1 MKNQTLY
8 AIADIE
14 TTGSYARGCHIT
26 ELAIYIHNGQ
36 KIIDHFHSLVN
47 PAQEIPYYIQSLT
60 GIDPH
65 MVEQAPL
72 FEDIAQQVYHLLEG
86 KVFVAHNVNFD
97 YSFLHHQLKEC
108 GYHWSASRLCTVRL
122 SRKVFQN
129 LPSYSLGR
137 LCQSL
142 KIPLNDRHRAAGD
155 ARATVQ
161 LFEMIL
167 ARDQEHI
174 LAEASLLKSKDQRLP
189 CNIPLEQFE
198 RLPQTPGVYIFRNK
212 AGKLL
217 YVGKALN
224 IQKRVNSHFTGN
236 NSGPRRQLFL
246 REIHSIEHEE
256 TGTELMALLR
266 ECHLIKQ
273 YCPVYNKALKKYEP
287 KFGLIDYMDRAGYL
301 RLCIGR
307 VVKGTPAL
315 AYFDRVQESTKCLL
329 QLIETFNLDTSLCS
343 FFQENRDP
351 GPRSRR
357 PAGPIDETAVDLHN
371 ARVQQAIE
379 FLQQQKQSFLVLD
392 KGRTAN
398 ETSYIYYKNNNVH
411 ALGYLDSSLSFNHI
425 EEAIKAT
432 DLCHSNFYMC
442 QLVRKHA
449 ERYPQQVQH
458 VNSGEIDMLG

>member
-14 TTGSYARGCHIT
+14 TTGSYARGCRIT

-65 MVEQAPL
+65 MVAQAPL

-167 ARDQEHI
+167 ASDQEHI

-198 RLPQTPGVYIFRNK
+198 RLPQTPGVYMFRNK

-236 NSGPRRQLFL
+236 NSGRRRQLFL
-246 REIHSIEHEE
+246 REIQHR
-256 TGTELMALLR
+256 TRRNRYRTYGF
-266 ECHLIKQ
+266 IKGVS
-273 YCPVYNKALKKYEP
+273 P
-287 KFGLIDYMDRAGYL
+287 
-301 RLCIGR
+301 
-307 VVKGTPAL
+307 
-315 AYFDRVQESTKCLL
+315 
-329 QLIETFNLDTSLCS
+329 
-343 FFQENRDP
+343 
-351 GPRSRR
+351 
-357 PAGPIDETAVDLHN
+357 H
-371 ARVQQAIE
+371 
-379 FLQQQKQSFLVLD
+379 
-392 KGRTAN
+392 
-398 ETSYIYYKNNNVH
+398 
-411 ALGYLDSSLSFNHI
+411 
-425 EEAIKAT
+425 
-432 DLCHSNFYMC
+432 
-442 QLVRKHA
+442 
-449 ERYPQQVQH
+449 
-458 VNSGEIDMLG
+458 